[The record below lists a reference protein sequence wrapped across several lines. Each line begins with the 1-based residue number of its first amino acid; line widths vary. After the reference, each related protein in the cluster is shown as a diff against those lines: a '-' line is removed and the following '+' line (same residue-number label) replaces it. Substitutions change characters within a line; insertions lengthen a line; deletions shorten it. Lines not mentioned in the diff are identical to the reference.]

1 MKSHLRQLMEMGVV
15 SPLSYFFA
23 RFVAEEDRQPEDG
36 LLALTAALVS
46 ENNLQG
52 DVCVDLTDH
61 AGLPLFS
68 QGDLYGPVAPALD
81 EWLHAL
87 ESMPAIGAGQGRQ
100 LLHLE
105 GHRLYLA
112 KYLAWE
118 KTVAEAIRERIDSNT
133 HHENKA
139 LSEALLTLFPPV
151 DDDQTDWQRVAAAMA
166 MANRFTVITGGPG
179 TGKTT
184 TVVKILALL
193 LQFEPGQR
201 IALAAPTGKAAARLS
216 ESIQE
221 GKQRLL
227 EGGILGPE
235 GLGLIPEEASTLH
248 RLLGVREGVAFHDA
262 DNPLNADCL
271 VVDEASM
278 IDLGMMA
285 KTFNALN
292 ADCRVILLGDR
303 DQLASV
309 SAGRVLGDIT
319 GHGREILYGPAQVDQ
334 LQALGVV
341 GTGEM
346 AVSPDSPMVANAVA
360 QLRKSHRFQAAS
372 GIGRIANSVNK
383 GQPGDALESVLSGGF
398 EDLAWLE
405 NGGDKLNKACVDWAV
420 EAYRPYLQTDDVGVA
435 LGLFSSARLLC
446 ALQKGVF
453 GVQNINDRIEALLVE
468 EGLIPEKDCYHGMPV
483 MITRNDYDTGLFNG
497 DMGLIWGRGDELRA
511 WFSMDNGD
519 LRSFS
524 LNQLPEYTVA
534 YTMTVHKSQ
543 GSEFNQVL
551 LLLPTEESPVVTQEL
566 IYTGITRAKEKL
578 VLAAERKSFI
588 AHAGRQVRRVSGLAD
603 RLGWN

>member
-1 MKSHLRQLMEMGVV
+1 MRSHLRQLMEMGVL

-23 RFVAEEDRQPEDG
+23 RFVAEEEGQPEDS
-36 LLALTAALVS
+36 LLAQVSALVS
-46 ENNLQG
+46 ESNLQG
-52 DVCVDLTDH
+52 NVCVDLRDH
-61 AGLPLFS
+61 AGLPLFD
-68 QGDLYGPVAPALD
+68 QGDIAGPVAPAIGD
-81 EWLHAL
+81 WLEAL
-87 ESMPAIGAGQGRQ
+87 ESMPAIGSGRGRQ
-100 LLHLE
+100 LLHLD

-118 KTVAEAIRERIDSNT
+118 NLVAEAIHSRISRST
-133 HHENKA
+133 SCKKKA
-139 LSEALLTLFPPV
+139 LGEALLMLFPTAGN
-151 DDDQTDWQRVAAAMA
+151 DKTDWQRVAAAMA
-166 MANRFTVITGGPG
+166 MVNRFTVITGGPG

-216 ESIQE
+216 ESIQQ

-227 EGGILGPE
+227 EEKLLGRE
-235 GLGLIPEEASTLH
+235 SIGRIPEVASTLH
-248 RLLGVREGVAFHDA
+248 RLLGVREGVALHDEQ
-262 DNPLNADCL
+262 NLLPADCL

-278 IDLGMMA
+278 IDLSMMA
-285 KTFNALN
+285 KMFSALD

-319 GHGREILYGPAQVDQ
+319 GHGREIFYRPALVDQ

-341 GTGEM
+341 GEEEM
-346 AVSPDSPMVANAVA
+346 AVSPDSPMVADTVA
-360 QLRKSHRFQAAS
+360 QLRMSHRFHATS
-372 GIGRIANSVNK
+372 GIGSIARSLNK
-383 GQPGDALESVLSGGF
+383 GQPGEALDSVLSGDFG
-398 EDLAWLE
+398 DLSWLE
-405 NGGDKLNKACVDWAV
+405 NGGDKLNRACVDWAV
-420 EAYRPYLQTDDVGVA
+420 EAYRPYLQADGVGVA
-435 LGLFSSARLLC
+435 LELFSGARVLC
-446 ALQKGVF
+446 ALQDGVF
-453 GVQNINDRIEALLVE
+453 GVQNLNDCIEAELVE
-468 EGLIPEKDCYHGMPV
+468 EGLIPEKDRYHGMPI

-497 DMGLIWGRGDELRA
+497 DMGLIWSQEGELRA
-511 WFSMDNGD
+511 WFSLDNGD
-519 LRSFS
+519 LRSLS

-543 GSEFNQVL
+543 GSEFDQVL

-578 VLAAERKSFI
+578 VLAADRRSFI
-588 AHAGRQVRRVSGLAD
+588 AHAGRQVRRVSGLAE
-603 RLGWN
+603 RLGWS